1 MRTVVHDAI
10 VGAVGG
16 ILVSVAAVITYVL
29 GLLFLSWMAGIHGP
43 VAAMFIV
50 FGFIGAII
58 GAIGYA
64 RWDGSP

>member
-1 MRTVVHDAI
+1 MRAVVHDAI

-29 GLLFLSWMAGIHGP
+29 GLLVLSWMAGIHGP

-50 FGFIGAII
+50 FGFIGAVI
-58 GAIGYA
+58 GAIVYA